1 MEVAR
6 TEEEIR
12 RICDSWRSDGLRMG
26 FVPTMGALH
35 EGHLSLVEIS
45 LRKADRTVV
54 SIFVNPTQFGE
65 GEDLE
70 QYPREPES
78 DLATLDALGVD
89 AVFLPSEEEIYPPG
103 YSTYVEVEEVS
114 EGLCGA
120 FRPEH
125 FRGVATVCAVL
136 FRILRPHLAVFGRKD
151 AQQLA
156 VIRRLVRDLRLDVE
170 ILAGEIIREPDGL
183 AMSSRNSY
191 LSRLE
196 RKQATSLYRGL
207 RKAREIA
214 REGETDPAALRS
226 AVRAEIES
234 QPLMSVQYVE
244 LVDPRTMSLLE
255 RLDRRGLL
263 AVAAFAGH
271 TRLIDNI
278 LVDPPERRGEGAD

>member
-12 RICDSWRSDGLRMG
+12 RICDAWRSEGLRMG

-35 EGHLSLVEIS
+35 EGHLSLVELS

-78 DLATLDALGVD
+78 DLANLDGLGVD
-89 AVFLPSEEEIYPPG
+89 AVFLPSAEEIYPPG

-120 FRPEH
+120 FRPDH

-170 ILAGEIIREPDGL
+170 IVAGEIIREPDGL

-196 RKQATSLYRGL
+196 REQATSLYRGL

-226 AVRAEIES
+226 EVRAEIES

-244 LVDPRTMSLLE
+244 LVDPRNMSLLE

-263 AVAAFAGH
+263 AVAAFAGR